1 MFKTI
6 RQEGLIYILDK
17 RALPT
22 MILKTG
28 RVSAVTAP
36 VPKYSPNVNPMNPL
50 INGVET
56 TVDITVDIDGQNVE
70 FKKVPSNLSIYGDN
84 GVLISE
90 SKDAVMAEIDAMR
103 ESSRRRIDGID
114 NDKKI
119 IEQCDIVSA
128 QLNPSI
134 AKERE
139 REDKMNTLE
148 NRMNSIEA
156 VLSEMNRT
164 LKDLAS

>member
-1 MFKTI
+1 MFSTL
-6 RQEGLIYILDK
+6 RQENLLYILDK
-17 RALPT
+17 RALPVIT
-22 MILKTG
+22 LKTG

-36 VPKYSPNVNPMNPL
+36 VPKYSPNVNPLNPL

-56 TVDITVDIDGQNVE
+56 TVDITVDIDGQNVD

-84 GVLISE
+84 GILISE
-90 SKDAVMAEIDAMR
+90 SKDAVCAEIDAMR
-103 ESSRRRIDGID
+103 DSSRKRIDGVD

-119 IEQCDIVSA
+119 IEQCDIISA

-148 NRMNSIEA
+148 TRMNSMEA
-156 VLSEMNRT
+156 MLAEMSENIKS
-164 LKDLAS
+164 LVN

>member
-1 MFKTI
+1 MFQNL
-6 RQEGLIYILDK
+6 RQQSLIYVLDK
-17 RALPT
+17 RALPE
-22 MILKTG
+22 IVFKTG

-36 VPKYSPNVNPMNPL
+36 VPKYSPNVNPLNPL

-56 TVDITVDIDGQNVE
+56 TVDISVDIDGQNVD

-84 GVLISE
+84 GILISE
-90 SKDAVMAEIDAMR
+90 NKDAVCAEIDAMR
-103 ESSRRRIDGID
+103 DSSRKRIEGVD

-119 IEQCDIVSA
+119 IEQCDIISA

-148 NRMNSIEA
+148 TRMNSMEA
-156 VLSEMNRT
+156 MLAEMSENIKS
-164 LKDLAS
+164 LVN